1 MWRRSIG
8 GSTPRSSAN
17 FVDSCSRSCILFG
30 MPSPKKST
38 ATKRKAA
45 PDGDFRAAF
54 ASLLRS
60 RKIAVPKGLLE
71 APPEA
76 YASQSASI
84 VEQFARLSDGELK
97 KYAQKV
103 ASYAQRQRERAK
115 LAWESSPLILEL
127 RRRKL
132 KEPALPQRAVG
143 ASVSLRKPIA
153 DWSDRE
159 LLRAADEW
167 SRRASA
173 T

>member
-1 MWRRSIG
+1 M
-8 GSTPRSSAN
+8 SAPD
-17 FVDSCSRSCILFG
+17 FVDSRSSSCILFG

-38 ATKRKAA
+38 TAKTKSVSE
-45 PDGDFRAAF
+45 DDFRTAF

-60 RKIAVPKGLLE
+60 RKVAVPKGLLD

-84 VEQFARLSDGELK
+84 VEQLARLSDGELK
-97 KYAQKV
+97 TYAQKV

-132 KEPALPQRAVG
+132 KEPALPQRVVG
-143 ASVSLRKPIA
+143 ASVSLRKPIG